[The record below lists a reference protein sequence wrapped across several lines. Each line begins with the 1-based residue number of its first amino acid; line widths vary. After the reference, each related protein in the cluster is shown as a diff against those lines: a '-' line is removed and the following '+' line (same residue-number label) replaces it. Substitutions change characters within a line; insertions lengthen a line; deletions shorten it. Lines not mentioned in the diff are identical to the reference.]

1 MSGKVILIVT
11 DSLGV
16 GAMPDAAQYGDA
28 GADTF
33 GHIWQHCGRI
43 DMPNLLRIGWGNMPE
58 VSFHDLAIYDPEANV
73 GKCAEASKGK
83 DTTTGHWEIAGLPTD
98 VPFKTYPNG
107 FPQDFMEAYQKAIG
121 IECLGNYPASGTEI
135 IEVLGDEHE
144 ATGKPIVY
152 TSADSVF
159 QITMNVDKFG
169 LDTLYHYCE
178 VARKMLVGD
187 WACGRV
193 IARPYIINAEG
204 KRERTSDRKDYSVT
218 PPGDTILDMIKNA
231 GKMVYAIGKIHDIF
245 NGKGVVKSVHTTSN
259 MDGID
264 KTIEAMRE
272 DFEGLIFTNLVDFD
286 AKYGHRR
293 DPEGYARC
301 IEEFD
306 ARLPEIMK
314 EMVNDDVLMICAD
327 HGNDPTAPG
336 TDHTREYIPIITWGH
351 TLKYGAEIGIRDSF
365 GDIGA
370 TICELLRVPFTG
382 VGTSFKKQI
391 VGW

>member
-1 MSGKVILIVT
+1 MGKKVILIVT

-16 GAMPDAAQYGDA
+16 GALPDAAAYGDA

-33 GHIWQHCGRI
+33 GHIWQHCGSI
-43 DMPNLLRIGWGNMPE
+43 DMPNLLRIGWGNMPD

-107 FPQDFMEAYQKAIG
+107 FPPEFMEAYQKAIG

-159 QITMNVDKFG
+159 QIAMNVDKFG
-169 LDTLYHYCE
+169 LDTLYYYCE
-178 VARKMLVGD
+178 VARRMLVGD

-231 GKMVYAIGKIHDIF
+231 GKMVYAIGKINDIF

-370 TICELLRVPFTG
+370 TVCELLRVPFTG

>member
-58 VSFHDLAIYDPEANV
+58 VSFHNLAIYDPEANV

-83 DTTTGHWEIAGLPTD
+83 DTTTGHWEIAGLRTE

-107 FPQDFMEAYQKAIG
+107 FPQEFMDAYQKAIG

-159 QITMNVDKFG
+159 QIAMNVDKFG
-169 LDTLYHYCE
+169 LDKLYHYCE

>member
-159 QITMNVDKFG
+159 QIAMNVDKFG

-370 TICELLRVPFTG
+370 TICELLRVPFSG

>member
-16 GAMPDAAQYGDA
+16 GAMPDAAEYGDA

-159 QITMNVDKFG
+159 QIAMNVDKFG

>member
-1 MSGKVILIVT
+1 
-11 DSLGV
+11 
-16 GAMPDAAQYGDA
+16 
-28 GADTF
+28 
-33 GHIWQHCGRI
+33 
-43 DMPNLLRIGWGNMPE
+43 MPNLLRIGWGNMPE

-159 QITMNVDKFG
+159 QIAMNVDKFG

-314 EMVNDDVLMICAD
+314 EMVYDDVLMICAD

>member
-1 MSGKVILIVT
+1 MGKKVILIVT

-16 GAMPDAAQYGDA
+16 GALPDAAAYGDA

-33 GHIWQHCGRI
+33 GHIWQHCGSI
-43 DMPNLLRIGWGNMPE
+43 DMPNLLRIGWGNMPD

-107 FPQDFMEAYQKAIG
+107 FPPEFMEAYQKAIG

-159 QITMNVDKFG
+159 QIAMNVDKFG

-178 VARKMLVGD
+178 VARRMLVGD

-231 GKMVYAIGKIHDIF
+231 GKMVYAIGKIKDIF

-370 TICELLRVPFTG
+370 TVCELLRVPFTG

>member
-1 MSGKVILIVT
+1 MGKKVILIVT

-16 GAMPDAAQYGDA
+16 GAMPDAAEYGDA

-159 QITMNVDKFG
+159 QIAMNVDKFG

-336 TDHTREYIPIITWGH
+336 TDHTREYNPIITWGH

>member
-1 MSGKVILIVT
+1 MGKKVILIVT

-16 GAMPDAAQYGDA
+16 GAMLDAAEYGDA

-121 IECLGNYPASGTEI
+121 MECLGNYPASGTEI

-159 QITMNVDKFG
+159 QIAMNVDKFG

>member
-1 MSGKVILIVT
+1 MGKKVILIVT

-16 GAMPDAAQYGDA
+16 GAMPDAAEYGDA

-58 VSFHDLAIYDPEANV
+58 VSFHNLAIYDPEANV

-121 IECLGNYPASGTEI
+121 MECLGNYPASGTEI

-159 QITMNVDKFG
+159 QIAMNVDQFG

>member
-121 IECLGNYPASGTEI
+121 MECLGNYPASGTEI

-159 QITMNVDKFG
+159 QIAMNVDKFG
-169 LDTLYHYCE
+169 LDKLYHYCE

>member
-1 MSGKVILIVT
+1 MGKKVILIVT

-16 GAMPDAAQYGDA
+16 GAMPDAAEYGDA

-121 IECLGNYPASGTEI
+121 MECLGNYPASGTEI
-135 IEVLGDEHE
+135 IEVFGDEHE

-159 QITMNVDKFG
+159 QIAMNVDKFG

>member
-58 VSFHDLAIYDPEANV
+58 VSFHDLAIYDPEANG

-159 QITMNVDKFG
+159 QIAMNVDKFG

>member
-1 MSGKVILIVT
+1 MGKKVILIVT

-16 GAMPDAAQYGDA
+16 GAMPDAAEYGDA

-58 VSFHDLAIYDPEANV
+58 VSFHNLAIYDPEANV

-159 QITMNVDKFG
+159 QIAMNVDQFG

>member
-1 MSGKVILIVT
+1 MGSKVILIVT

-121 IECLGNYPASGTEI
+121 MECLGNYPASGTEI

-159 QITMNVDKFG
+159 QIAMNVDKFG

-193 IARPYIINAEG
+193 IARPYIINVEG

-264 KTIEAMRE
+264 KTIEAIRE

>member
-1 MSGKVILIVT
+1 MGKKVILIVT

-16 GAMPDAAQYGDA
+16 GAMPDAAEYGDA

-43 DMPNLLRIGWGNMPE
+43 DTPNLLRIGWGNMPE

-121 IECLGNYPASGTEI
+121 MECLGNYPASGTEI

-159 QITMNVDKFG
+159 QIAMNVDKFG

>member
-1 MSGKVILIVT
+1 MGSKVILIVT

-73 GKCAEASKGK
+73 GKCAEASRGK

-159 QITMNVDKFG
+159 QIAMNVDKFG

>member
-159 QITMNVDKFG
+159 QIAMNVDKFG
-169 LDTLYHYCE
+169 LDTLYH
-178 VARKMLVGD
+178 
-187 WACGRV
+187 
-193 IARPYIINAEG
+193 
-204 KRERTSDRKDYSVT
+204 
-218 PPGDTILDMIKNA
+218 
-231 GKMVYAIGKIHDIF
+231 
-245 NGKGVVKSVHTTSN
+245 
-259 MDGID
+259 
-264 KTIEAMRE
+264 
-272 DFEGLIFTNLVDFD
+272 
-286 AKYGHRR
+286 
-293 DPEGYARC
+293 
-301 IEEFD
+301 
-306 ARLPEIMK
+306 
-314 EMVNDDVLMICAD
+314 
-327 HGNDPTAPG
+327 
-336 TDHTREYIPIITWGH
+336 
-351 TLKYGAEIGIRDSF
+351 
-365 GDIGA
+365 
-370 TICELLRVPFTG
+370 
-382 VGTSFKKQI
+382 
-391 VGW
+391 

>member
-1 MSGKVILIVT
+1 MGKKVILIVT

-16 GAMPDAAQYGDA
+16 GALPDAAAYGDA

-33 GHIWQHCGRI
+33 GHIWQHCGSI
-43 DMPNLLRIGWGNMPE
+43 DMPNLLRIGWGNMPD

-107 FPQDFMEAYQKAIG
+107 FPPEFMEAYQKAIG

-135 IEVLGDEHE
+135 IEVLGEEHE

-159 QITMNVDKFG
+159 QIAMNVDKFG

-178 VARKMLVGD
+178 VARRMLVGD

-231 GKMVYAIGKIHDIF
+231 GKMVYAIGKINDIF

-370 TICELLRVPFTG
+370 TVCELLRVPFTG

>member
-121 IECLGNYPASGTEI
+121 MECLGNYPASGTEI

-159 QITMNVDKFG
+159 QIAMNVDKFG

-178 VARKMLVGD
+178 VARRMLVGD

>member
-159 QITMNVDKFG
+159 QIAMNVDKFG

-204 KRERTSDRKDYSVT
+204 KRERTSDRKDYSIT

>member
-1 MSGKVILIVT
+1 MGKKVILIVT

-16 GAMPDAAQYGDA
+16 GAMPDAAEYGDA

-121 IECLGNYPASGTEI
+121 MECLGNYPASGTEI

-159 QITMNVDKFG
+159 QIAMNVDKFG

-365 GDIGA
+365 GVIGA

>member
-159 QITMNVDKFG
+159 QIAMNVDKFG
-169 LDTLYHYCE
+169 LDTLYQYCE

>member
-33 GHIWQHCGRI
+33 GHIWRHCGGLEI
-43 DMPNLLRIGWGNMPE
+43 PNLLRLGWGNMPE

-159 QITMNVDKFG
+159 QIAMNVDKFG

>member
-159 QITMNVDKFG
+159 QIAMNVDKFG

-178 VARKMLVGD
+178 VARKMLVGN